1 MRHLIIGTA
10 GHVDHGKTAL
20 IKALTQIDC
29 DTHKEEKERGI
40 TINLG
45 FAHASLPSGE
55 TIGIVDVPGHKDFI
69 KTMVAGAFG
78 VDIALLVVAA
88 NSGIMPQTVEHLQII
103 ELLGINNGIVVITK
117 KDLAD
122 DEMLE
127 LAQLEVDEFL
137 QGSILENAPI
147 VSVSSTTGE
156 GIDKLISEISNL
168 IPKLK
173 NKTNTELFR
182 MYVDRV
188 FNIVG
193 VGFVVTGSVLGGRIE
208 TGKNLYL
215 LPGKVKNL
223 RVRNIER
230 YGISVSDVVTGDRAA
245 INLSGFKNEDF
256 ERGMV
261 LSDKIIEETFLIDTT
276 LQLFADNYELGI
288 WSKVIFYS
296 GTFECAAKM
305 HLLNKD
311 ILKSGEKAIIQIHLE
326 KPAILVNKDRFIIR
340 NSSNDTT
347 LGGGI
352 ILDVKPLHHR
362 RRTPKLGKAI
372 NELLDVTLNSDK
384 QFNIIKFELKKRRLP
399 LMAEQL
405 AEVIE
410 MEPDKVLTECLENN
424 DGTVKIYKVSGKNIL
439 INKDLQ
445 NDFIEVIL
453 NALKEYHSNNL
464 LIDEGM
470 EANEF
475 SGKFNF
481 KLNEAGKM
489 YISALLASL
498 EKDKIIKKVG
508 DTWALYEH
516 FVRINDKTL
525 KQLKWLEDT
534 LKKYNKQTP
543 LIKEVESKA
552 FSEKINKENLK
563 MLLKYL
569 VNNGKLKLT
578 EGEYIHLDIVNEVK
592 KQLLFELNKKE
603 KGINEKEF
611 RLLIDSTKI
620 FVKTAIRIFVE
631 EGIITKSEFY
641 IHITEKGKEL
651 IN

>member
-261 LSDKIIEETFLIDTT
+261 LSDKIIEETVLIDTT

-288 WSKVIFYS
+288 WSRVIFYS

-498 EKDKIIKKVG
+498 EKDKIIKKLVIPG
-508 DTWALYEH
+508 H
-516 FVRINDKTL
+516 FMSIL
-525 KQLKWLEDT
+525 LE
-534 LKKYNKQTP
+534 L
-543 LIKEVESKA
+543 
-552 FSEKINKENLK
+552 
-563 MLLKYL
+563 M
-569 VNNGKLKLT
+569 
-578 EGEYIHLDIVNEVK
+578 
-592 KQLLFELNKKE
+592 
-603 KGINEKEF
+603 
-611 RLLIDSTKI
+611 TK
-620 FVKTAIRIFVE
+620 R
-631 EGIITKSEFY
+631 
-641 IHITEKGKEL
+641 
-651 IN
+651 